1 MTEIAAGSV
10 VSHYRILS
18 PVGEGGM
25 GVVYLAED
33 ITLSRRAALKFLPEK
48 NRTDASVMERFLR
61 EARAASALN
70 HPGICTIYEFGEHDG
85 RSFLAMEF
93 LEGKSL
99 DKVETAQPM
108 ALDRLLDFGIQ
119 AADAL
124 DAAHRKGIV
133 HRDIKPANLFLSPSG
148 QLKVLDFGLAKLTEA
163 AGQDGTG
170 DATSDALAGHD
181 DVTAANSLTS
191 AGSAVGTVAYMSPEQ
206 ARGEK
211 LDARSDLFSLG
222 VVLYQLATGKH
233 PFGGTTTAVI
243 FDRILN
249 HAPTAPLELNATLP
263 VEFGR
268 ILNKALDKDP
278 DLRYQSAA
286 DMRADLKRLRKE
298 TTSDRA
304 IGTAASSGAPAVG
317 VVSGVSGAGETAVG
331 TASAAGVNAASVAT
345 GVGVAAK
352 PASGG
357 RIWVIGAVAAV
368 VLAALAFAV
377 WRFMPR
383 NTAFSNVSLRQIT
396 DSGDASILAMSPDGK
411 TLALVKI
418 VKGQQSLW
426 IRNLPTNAETQIL
439 PPFGG
444 NYVGLAFSVDG
455 NSLYFS
461 RSSEDSG
468 YIRTLYSIPVFG
480 GTPRVLIRDVDSAPS
495 FSPDGQ
501 RFVFLRQT
509 PELKDHFAEMH
520 VVNADLSGDVI
531 VYHGDYP
538 ASFPEWSPDGKKI
551 AWNELRSGH
560 ETFYQIYD
568 VDSKQTRTAP
578 APPEFV
584 FAQYFGWMPDSESVV
599 ATYVRQQSD
608 LVQIGLF
615 NLSSNRLKP
624 ITNDLNTYSF
634 VAIEGDGHKFAT
646 VSSTLDSEL
655 SFYKSEGG
663 TAMSTANLKISPAAL
678 AWQDAT
684 HIAFIGHGRIDLYDR
699 EKQAVTPIDTGDV
712 QVGGF
717 ITACA
722 DGRIVF
728 TGIPKGVDHS
738 EAFRVNAD
746 GTGVLRLT
754 TGKLVRGPQCLT
766 GDAVNYTE
774 LDGTV
779 AIAWSIPLAG
789 GPARK
794 LFSASG
800 TNPVAFSRD
809 GLVAVARTAGVDVHD
824 ERILAEAHDLAH
836 PDAWAKPLTLDKR
849 WSISRWH
856 LSPDGK
862 ALVYPIVERGQWSLF
877 SQPLDGSQGKAI
889 TEVSPIPIRDYG
901 WSPDGTQVVV
911 LREQSNSNVLLIT
924 DQGAAAH

>member
-48 NRTDASVMERFLR
+48 THTDAASLERFLR

-70 HPGICTIYEFGEHDG
+70 HPGICTIYEFGEHEG

-99 DKVETAQPM
+99 DKVPTAQPM
-108 ALDRLLDFGIQ
+108 APERLLDFGIQ
-119 AADAL
+119 ATDAL

-163 AGQDGTG
+163 AAS
-170 DATSDALAGHD
+170 DATSDGPDAA
-181 DVTAANSLTS
+181 TAANSLTS
-191 AGSAVGTVAYMSPEQ
+191 AGSAVGTVAMSPEQ

-243 FDRILN
+243 FSNILN
-249 HAPTAPLELNATLP
+249 HAPTAPLELNAALP
-263 VEFGR
+263 AEFGR

-304 IGTAASSGAPAVG
+304 IATASSGSTPAAG
-317 VVSGVSGAGETAVG
+317 IGGVSFT
-331 TASAAGVNAASVAT
+331 SGVNAAAVSGSSAAGLSS
-345 GVGVAAK
+345 GVGIAGK
-352 PASGG
+352 PLG
-357 RIWVIGAVAAV
+357 RGKLLVIGLVAAV
-368 VLAALAFAV
+368 IVAGLALAI
-377 WRFMPR
+377 WRVMPR
-383 NTAFSNVSLRQIT
+383 TTPFSNVSLRQIT

-411 TLALVKI
+411 TLALVK
-418 VKGQQSLW
+418 VDKGKSSLW

-444 NYVGLAFSVDG
+444 NYVGLAFGVDG
-455 NSLYFS
+455 NNLYFS
-461 RSSEDSG
+461 RSSEDSS

-480 GTPRVLIRDVDSAPS
+480 GTPRTLIRDVDSAPS

-520 VVNADLSGDVI
+520 VVNADLSGDEL
-531 VYHGDYP
+531 VYHGDNP
-538 ASFPEWSPDGKKI
+538 SSFPHWSPDGKKI
-551 AWNELRSGH
+551 AWNELRNGR
-560 ETFYQIYD
+560 ETFYQVYD
-568 VDSKQTRTAP
+568 VESKQTRTVPAP
-578 APPEFV
+578 ADLQFG
-584 FAQYFGWMPDSESVV
+584 QYFGWMPDSEHLVG
-599 ATYVRQQSD
+599 TYLRQQSD
-608 LVQIGLF
+608 IVQIGL
-615 NLSSNRLKP
+615 LDLASGQLKP

-634 VAIEGDGHKFAT
+634 VAISGDGHKFAT

-655 SFYKSEGG
+655 SFYKSDGG
-663 TAMSTANLKISPAAL
+663 TAVSTASLRISPAAL

-699 EKQAVTPIDTGDV
+699 EKQGVAPVDTGEV

-717 ITACA
+717 ISACA
-722 DGRIVF
+722 DGKIVF

-746 GTGVLRLT
+746 GTGVSRLT

-774 LDGTV
+774 LDGTT
-779 AIAWSIPLAG
+779 AIAWSMPLAG
-789 GPARK
+789 GTARK
-794 LFSASG
+794 LFTASG
-800 TNPVAFSRD
+800 TNPVAFSKD
-809 GLVAVARTAGVDVHD
+809 GMVAVGRTAGVDVHD
-824 ERILAEAHDLAH
+824 ERILAEAHDMAH
-836 PDAWAKPLTLDKR
+836 PDSPPKPLTLDKR
-849 WSISRWH
+849 WSINRWH
-856 LSPDGK
+856 LTPDGK
-862 ALVYPIVERGQWSLF
+862 ALVYPIIENGQWSLF
-877 SQPLDGSQGKAI
+877 SQPLDGSPGKAMI
-889 TEVSPIPIRDYG
+889 ESSPIPIRDYG
-901 WSPDGTQVVV
+901 WSPDGTQLVV

-924 DQGAAAH
+924 DQSAKGGQ

>member
-48 NRTDASVMERFLR
+48 NHTDAAVMERFLR

-70 HPGICTIYEFGEHDG
+70 HPGICTIYEFGEHSG

-99 DKVETAQPM
+99 DKMQTAQPM
-108 ALDRLLDFGIQ
+108 PLDRLLDFGIQ

-148 QLKVLDFGLAKLTEA
+148 QLKVLDFGLAKLTEPQA
-163 AGQDGTG
+163 ADVTS
-170 DATSDALAGHD
+170 DATSDPDAA
-181 DVTAANSLTS
+181 TAANSLTS

-233 PFGGTTTAVI
+233 PFTGTTTAVI
-243 FDRILN
+243 FDKILN

-263 VEFGR
+263 AEFGR

-286 DMRADLKRLRKE
+286 DMRADLKRLRRE

-304 IGTAASSGAPAVG
+304 IAPAASSGSTPAATVATSS
-317 VVSGVSGAGETAVG
+317 SG
-331 TASAAGVNAASVAT
+331 ASAAAVTSGVA
-345 GVGVAAK
+345 VAAK
-352 PASGG
+352 PAGG
-357 RIWVIGAVAAV
+357 GKIWAIGAVAAV
-368 VLAALAFAV
+368 VVAALAFAV
-377 WRFMPR
+377 WHFMPR
-383 NTAFSNVSLRQIT
+383 NTPFSNVSLRQIT

-418 VKGQQSLW
+418 DKGQQSLW
-426 IRNLPTNAETQIL
+426 IRNLPTNAETEIL

-444 NYVGLAFSVDG
+444 NYVGLAFGVEG
-455 NSLYFS
+455 NYLYFS
-461 RSSEDSG
+461 RSSEDSS

-480 GTPRVLIRDVDSAPS
+480 GTPRTLIRDVDSAPS

-520 VVNADLSGDVI
+520 VANTDGSGDVL

-551 AWNELRSGH
+551 AWNELRNGR

-568 VDSKQTRTAP
+568 VDSKQTRTMP
-578 APPEFV
+578 PPPELEFV
-584 FAQYFGWMPDSESVV
+584 QYFGWMPDSASLVT
-599 ATYVRQQSD
+599 TYTRQQSD

-615 NLSSNRLKP
+615 DLSSGGIKP

-634 VAIEGDGHKFAT
+634 IAISGDGHKFAT

-663 TAMSTANLKISPAAL
+663 AAVSTANLRISPTAL
-678 AWQDAT
+678 AWQDANQ
-684 HIAFIGHGRIDLYDR
+684 IAFVGHGRIDLYDR
-699 EKQAVTPIDTGDV
+699 EKQAVAPVDTTEV
-712 QVGGF
+712 QVGNF
-717 ITACA
+717 ISACA
-722 DGRIVF
+722 DGKIVF
-728 TGIPKGVDHS
+728 TGIPKGVNHS

-746 GTGVLRLT
+746 GTGLSRLT
-754 TGKLVRGPQCLT
+754 TASLVRGAQCLT
-766 GDAVNYTE
+766 GDIVNYTD
-774 LDGTV
+774 LNGTSV
-779 AIAWSIPLAG
+779 TAWSISMAG
-789 GPARK
+789 GAARK
-794 LFSASG
+794 LFSASSS
-800 TNPVAFSRD
+800 NPVAFSRD
-809 GLVAVARTAGVDVHD
+809 GTVAVARAAGADVHD
-824 ERILAEAHDLAH
+824 ERILAEWHDLAH
-836 PDAWAKPLTLDKR
+836 PDAPAKPLTVDKR
-849 WSISRWH
+849 WSVQRWH

-862 ALVYPIVERGQWSLF
+862 YLVYPIIEKGQWSLF
-877 SQPLDGSQGKAI
+877 SQPLDGSAGKAI

-901 WSPDGTQVVV
+901 WSPDGSQFVV

>member
-48 NRTDASVMERFLR
+48 NRTDAAVMERFLR

-99 DKVETAQPM
+99 DKSQTTHPM

-148 QLKVLDFGLAKLTEA
+148 QLKVLDFGLAKLTEVA
-163 AGQDGTG
+163 ASDGTR
-170 DATSDALAGHD
+170 DATNDPDAA
-181 DVTAANSLTS
+181 TAANSLTS

-243 FDRILN
+243 FDNILN
-249 HAPTAPLELNATLP
+249 HAPAAPLELNATLP
-263 VEFGR
+263 SEFGR

-286 DMRADLKRLRKE
+286 DMRADLKRLRRE

-304 IGTAASSGAPAVG
+304 IATAVSSGSTPAAVGGGSTLGATSARTNAAASGVTSAGVG
-317 VVSGVSGAGETAVG
+317 VVATPGRWKTWAIAGA
-331 TASAAGVNAASVAT
+331 
-345 GVGVAAK
+345 
-352 PASGG
+352 
-357 RIWVIGAVAAV
+357 AAV
-368 VLAALAFAV
+368 IVAALATYYFA
-377 WRFMPR
+377 PKYHP
-383 NTAFSNVSLRQIT
+383 FSSVSLRQIT

-411 TLALVKI
+411 TLALVK
-418 VKGQQSLW
+418 VDKGQQSVW
-426 IRNLPTNAETQIL
+426 IRNLPTNAETQVL

-444 NYVGLAFSVDG
+444 IYVGLAFGVEG
-455 NSLYFS
+455 NYLYFS
-461 RSSEDSG
+461 RSSEDSS
-468 YIRTLYSIPVFG
+468 YIRTLYSMPVFG
-480 GTPRVLIRDVDSAPS
+480 GTPRTLIRDVDSAPS

-520 VVNADLSGDVI
+520 VVNADLSGDVLI
-531 VYHGDYP
+531 YNGDNP
-538 ASFPEWSPDGKKI
+538 SSFPYWSPDGKKI
-551 AWNELRSGH
+551 AWNELRNGRES
-560 ETFYQIYD
+560 FYEIYD
-568 VDSKQTRTAP
+568 VESKQTRTVPAP
-578 APPEFV
+578 AELGFG
-584 FAQYFGWMPDSESVV
+584 QYFAWMPDSENLVT
-599 ATYVRQQSD
+599 TYTRQQSD
-608 LVQIGLF
+608 LVQIGLLD
-615 NLSSNRLKP
+615 LSSGRIKP
-624 ITNDLNTYSF
+624 ITNDLSTYSF
-634 VAIEGDGHKFAT
+634 VAISGDGHKFAT
-646 VSSTLDSEL
+646 VSSTLDAEL

-663 TAMSTANLKISPAAL
+663 TAFSTANLKISPNAL
-678 AWQDAT
+678 AWPDAS
-684 HIAFIGHGRIDLYDR
+684 HIAFAGHGRIDLYDR
-699 EKQAVTPIDTGDV
+699 DKQSVAPIDAGEV
-712 QVGGF
+712 QVGNF
-717 ITACA
+717 ISACA
-722 DGRIVF
+722 DGKIVF
-728 TGIPKGVDHS
+728 TGIPKGVNHA

-746 GTGVLRLT
+746 GTGISRVT
-754 TGKLVRGPQCLT
+754 NAKLVRGPQCLA
-766 GDAVNYTE
+766 GNVVNYTE
-774 LDGTV
+774 MDGT
-779 AIAWSIPLAG
+779 AATAWSIPLAG
-789 GPARK
+789 GTARR
-794 LFSASG
+794 LFSGSG
-800 TNPVAFSRD
+800 GSVVAFSRD
-809 GLVAVARTAGVDVHD
+809 GMVALSRSAGSDQHD
-824 ERILAEAHDLAH
+824 ERILAEERDLTR
-836 PDAWAKPLTLDKR
+836 PDAPVKALTIDNR
-849 WSISRWH
+849 WSLQRWH
-856 LSPDGK
+856 LAPDGK
-862 ALVYPIVERGQWSLF
+862 AVVIPIIEKGQWSLF
-877 SQPLDGSQGKAI
+877 SQPLDGGAGKVI
-889 TEVSPIPIRDYG
+889 TEASPIAIRDFG
-901 WSPDGTQVVV
+901 WSPDGTQMVV

-924 DQGAAAH
+924 DQGVKGGQ

>member
-48 NRTDASVMERFLR
+48 NHTDAASLERFLR

-70 HPGICTIYEFGEHDG
+70 HPGICTIYEFGEHEG

-99 DKVETAQPM
+99 DKAPTTQPM

-163 AGQDGTG
+163 TGQDGTG
-170 DATSDALAGHD
+170 DATSDPNAA
-181 DVTAANSLTS
+181 TAANSLTS

-263 VEFGR
+263 AEFGR

-304 IGTAASSGAPAVG
+304 IASAASSGSIPVAGAVLASGASSSGANAAAG
-317 VVSGVSGAGETAVG
+317 VSAVSGA
-331 TASAAGVNAASVAT
+331 SAAAT
-345 GVGVAAK
+345 SGIGVAAK
-352 PASGG
+352 PAGSGKV
-357 RIWVIGAVAAV
+357 WVIAAVAAV
-368 VLAALAFAV
+368 VVAALAFAV
-377 WRFMPR
+377 WKFMPR
-383 NTAFSNVSLRQIT
+383 NTPFSNVRLRQIT
-396 DSGDASILAMSPDGK
+396 DSGDALILAMSPDGK
-411 TLALVKI
+411 TLALVKDY
-418 VKGQQSLW
+418 KGQESLW
-426 IRNLPTNAETQIL
+426 LRNLPTNAETQIL

-444 NYVGLAFSVDG
+444 HYVGLAFGVDG
-455 NSLYFS
+455 NNLYFS
-461 RSSEDSG
+461 RSSEDSS

-480 GTPRVLIRDVDSAPS
+480 GTPRALIRDVDSAPS

-520 VVNADLSGDVI
+520 VVNADLSGDELI
-531 VYHGDYP
+531 YHGDNP
-538 ASFPEWSPDGKKI
+538 STFPYWSPDGKTI
-551 AWNELRSGH
+551 AWNEARNGR
-560 ETFYQIYD
+560 ETFYQLYD
-568 VDSKQTRTAP
+568 VASKRMRTVPAP
-578 APPEFV
+578 AELEYG
-584 FAQYFGWMPDSESVV
+584 QYFGWMPDGESLVT
-599 ATYVRQQSD
+599 TYLRQQSD
-608 LVQIGLF
+608 LVQIGLLD
-615 NLSSNRLKP
+615 LSSGRIKP

-634 VAIEGDGHKFAT
+634 VAIAGDGHKFAA

-663 TAMSTANLKISPAAL
+663 TAVSTANLKISPVAL
-678 AWQDAT
+678 AWQDAS

-699 EKQAVTPIDTGDV
+699 EKQAVAPSRYRGDP
-712 QVGGF
+712 GGRVYRRL
-717 ITACA
+717 CGWK
-722 DGRIVF
+722 DRVHR
-728 TGIPKGVDHS
+728 HS
-738 EAFRVNAD
+738 ERCEPLRGVPGERRWYRSIAAHQVQ
-746 GTGVLRLT
+746 TGSRTTVPDKRGSGLHRAGRNNRYRL
-754 TGKLVRGPQCLT
+754 
-766 GDAVNYTE
+766 E
-774 LDGTV
+774 H
-779 AIAWSIPLAG
+779 SAG
-789 GPARK
+789 GRHAAQA
-794 LFSASG
+794 FSASG

-809 GLVAVARTAGVDVHD
+809 GMVAVGRTAGSDVHD

-836 PDAWAKPLTLDKR
+836 PDSAAKPLTLDKR
-849 WSISRWH
+849 WSVQRWH

-862 ALVYPIVERGQWSLF
+862 YLVYPIIEKGQWSLF
-877 SQPLDGSQGKAI
+877 SQPLDGSAGKAI
-889 TEVSPIPIRDYG
+889 TEALPIPIRDYG
-901 WSPDGTQVVV
+901 WSPDGSQFVV

-924 DQGAAAH
+924 DQGTAR

>member
-48 NRTDASVMERFLR
+48 THTDAASLERFLR

-70 HPGICTIYEFGEHDG
+70 HPGICTIYEFGEHEG

-99 DKVETAQPM
+99 DKVPTAQPM

-119 AADAL
+119 ATDAL

-133 HRDIKPANLFLSPSG
+133 HSDIKPANLFLSPSG

-163 AGQDGTG
+163 AAS
-170 DATSDALAGHD
+170 DATSDGPDAA
-181 DVTAANSLTS
+181 TAANSLTS

-243 FDRILN
+243 FSNILN
-249 HAPTAPLELNATLP
+249 HAPTAPLELNAALP
-263 VEFGR
+263 AEFGR

-304 IGTAASSGAPAVG
+304 IATASSGSTPAAG
-317 VVSGVSGAGETAVG
+317 IGGVSFT
-331 TASAAGVNAASVAT
+331 SGVNAAAVSGSSAAGLSS
-345 GVGVAAK
+345 GVGIAGK
-352 PASGG
+352 PLG
-357 RIWVIGAVAAV
+357 RGKLLVIGLVAAV
-368 VLAALAFAV
+368 IVAGLALAI
-377 WRFMPR
+377 WRVMPR
-383 NTAFSNVSLRQIT
+383 TTPFSNVSLRQIT

-411 TLALVKI
+411 TLALVK
-418 VKGQQSLW
+418 VDKGKSSLW

-444 NYVGLAFSVDG
+444 NYVGLAFGVDG
-455 NSLYFS
+455 NNLYFS
-461 RSSEDSG
+461 RSSEDSS

-480 GTPRVLIRDVDSAPS
+480 GTPRTLIRDVDSAPS

-520 VVNADLSGDVI
+520 VVNADLSGDEL
-531 VYHGDYP
+531 VYHGDNP
-538 ASFPEWSPDGKKI
+538 SSFPHWSPDGKKI
-551 AWNELRSGH
+551 AWNELRNGR
-560 ETFYQIYD
+560 ETFYQVYD
-568 VDSKQTRTAP
+568 VESKQTRTVPAP
-578 APPEFV
+578 ADLQFG
-584 FAQYFGWMPDSESVV
+584 QYFGWMPDSEHLVG
-599 ATYVRQQSD
+599 TYLRQQSD
-608 LVQIGLF
+608 IVQIGL
-615 NLSSNRLKP
+615 LDLASGQLKP

-634 VAIEGDGHKFAT
+634 VAISGDGHKFAT

-655 SFYKSEGG
+655 SFYKSDGG
-663 TAMSTANLKISPAAL
+663 TAVSTASLRISPAAL

-699 EKQAVTPIDTGDV
+699 EKQGVAPVDTGEV

-717 ITACA
+717 ISACA
-722 DGRIVF
+722 DGKIVF

-746 GTGVLRLT
+746 GTGVSRLT

-774 LDGTV
+774 LDGTT
-779 AIAWSIPLAG
+779 AIAWSMPLAG
-789 GPARK
+789 GTARK
-794 LFSASG
+794 LFTASG
-800 TNPVAFSRD
+800 TNPVAFSKD
-809 GLVAVARTAGVDVHD
+809 GIVAVGRTAGVDVHD
-824 ERILAEAHDLAH
+824 ERILAEAHDMAH
-836 PDAWAKPLTLDKR
+836 PDSPPKPLTLDKR
-849 WSISRWH
+849 WSINRWH
-856 LSPDGK
+856 LTPDGK
-862 ALVYPIVERGQWSLF
+862 ALVYPIIENGQWSLF
-877 SQPLDGSQGKAI
+877 SQPLDGSPGKAMI
-889 TEVSPIPIRDYG
+889 ESSPIPIRDYG
-901 WSPDGTQVVV
+901 WSPDGTQLVV

-924 DQGAAAH
+924 DQSAKGGQ

>member
-33 ITLSRRAALKFLPEK
+33 VTLSRRAALKFLPER

-99 DKVETAQPM
+99 DKVQTAQPM
-108 ALDRLLDFGIQ
+108 PLDRLLDFGIQ

-163 AGQDGTG
+163 SAPDE
-170 DATSDALAGHD
+170 TSDGAGGAND
-181 DVTAANSLTS
+181 ATAANSLTS

-249 HAPTAPLELNATLP
+249 HAPTAPLELNAALP
-263 VEFGR
+263 AEFGR

-304 IGTAASSGAPAVG
+304 IATASSGSTPVAVG
-317 VVSGVSGAGETAVG
+317 GASSSGANVAAGAATVTSGVA
-331 TASAAGVNAASVAT
+331 
-345 GVGVAAK
+345 VAAK
-352 PASGG
+352 PAGG
-357 RIWVIGAVAAV
+357 GKIWVIGAVAAIV
-368 VLAALAFAV
+368 VAALAFAV
-377 WRFMPR
+377 WHFMPR
-383 NTAFSNVSLRQIT
+383 NTPFSNVSLKQIT

-444 NYVGLAFSVDG
+444 NYVGLAFGVDG
-455 NSLYFS
+455 NNLYFS
-461 RSSEDSG
+461 RSSEDSS

-480 GTPRVLIRDVDSAPS
+480 GTPRTLIRDVDSAPS

-509 PELKDHFAEMH
+509 PELKDHFTEMH
-520 VVNADLSGDVI
+520 VVNADLSGDVL
-531 VYHGDYP
+531 VYHGDSP
-538 ASFPEWSPDGKKI
+538 ASFPYWSPDGKKI
-551 AWNELRSGH
+551 AWNELRNGR
-560 ETFYQIYD
+560 ETYYQVYD
-568 VDSKQTRTAP
+568 VESKQTRTVPAP
-578 APPEFV
+578 AELE
-584 FAQYFGWMPDSESVV
+584 FAQYFAWMPDSESVV
-599 ATYVRQQSD
+599 TTYTRQQSD
-608 LVQIGLF
+608 LVQIGLLG
-615 NLSSNRLKP
+615 LSSGRIKP

-634 VAIEGDGHKFAT
+634 VAIEADGHKFAT

-663 TAMSTANLKISPAAL
+663 TAVSTASLRISPVAL
-678 AWQDAT
+678 AWQDAN

-699 EKQAVTPIDTGDV
+699 EKQAVAPLDTADV

-717 ITACA
+717 ISACA
-722 DGRIVF
+722 DGKIVF
-728 TGIPKGVDHS
+728 TGVPKGVNHS

-754 TGKLVRGPQCLT
+754 TAKLVRGPQCLT
-766 GDAVNYTE
+766 DGVVNYTE
-774 LDGTV
+774 LDGTT
-779 AIAWSIPLAG
+779 ATAWSIPLAG
-789 GPARK
+789 GTARK
-794 LFSASG
+794 LFSASS
-800 TNPVAFSRD
+800 TNPVSFSKD
-809 GLVAVARTAGVDVHD
+809 GMAAVARTAGVDVHD
-824 ERILAEAHDLAH
+824 ERILAEAHDMAH
-836 PDAWAKPLTLDKR
+836 PDSPPKPLTLDKR

-856 LSPDGK
+856 LTPDGK
-862 ALVYPIVERGQWSLF
+862 ALVYPIIEKGQWSLY
-877 SQPLDGSQGKAI
+877 SQPLDGSPGKAI

-901 WSPDGTQVVV
+901 WSPDGTQLVV

-924 DQGAAAH
+924 DQGSAAR

>member
-18 PVGEGGM
+18 PLGEGGM

-48 NRTDASVMERFLR
+48 NHTDSAVLERFLR

-70 HPGICTIYEFGEHDG
+70 HPGICTIYEFGEHSG

-93 LEGKSL
+93 LDGKSL
-99 DKVETAQPM
+99 DKLQTGQPM
-108 ALDRLLDFGIQ
+108 PLDRLLDFGIQ

-163 AGQDGTG
+163 SAPDVTS
-170 DATSDALAGHD
+170 DATSDHD
-181 DVTAANSLTS
+181 DATAANSLTS

-211 LDARSDLFSLG
+211 LDARTDLFSLG

-243 FDRILN
+243 FDKILN

-263 VEFGR
+263 AEFGR

-286 DMRADLKRLRKE
+286 DLRADLKRLRKE

-304 IGTAASSGAPAVG
+304 IATASSGSTPVAA
-317 VVSGVSGAGETAVG
+317 SGATPSSV
-331 TASAAGVNAASVAT
+331 TSAASVSSAVVTPAKTT
-345 GVGVAAK
+345 GRGK
-352 PASGG
+352 
-357 RIWVIGAVAAV
+357 IWAIGAVAAV
-368 VLAALAFAV
+368 IVAALALAI
-377 WRFMPR
+377 WYLMPR
-383 NTAFSNVSLRQIT
+383 SHPFSNVSLKQIT
-396 DSGDASILAMSPDGK
+396 ESGDASILAMSSDGK
-411 TLALVKI
+411 TLALVKN

-426 IRNLPTNAETQIL
+426 LRNLPTNAETQIL

-444 NYVGLAFSVDG
+444 NYVGLTFSVDG
-455 NSLYFS
+455 NNLYFS
-461 RSSEDSG
+461 RSSEDSS

-480 GTPRVLIRDVDSAPS
+480 GTPRTLIRDVDSAPS

-520 VVNADLSGDVI
+520 VVNADLSGDEM
-531 VYHGDYP
+531 VYHGDNP
-538 ASFPEWSPDGKKI
+538 AAFPHWSPDGKKI
-551 AWNELRSGH
+551 AWNELRNGR
-560 ETFYQIYD
+560 ETFELVYD
-568 VDSKQTRTAP
+568 VGSKQTRTLSPP
-578 APPEFV
+578 AALNFYIYQ
-584 FAQYFGWMPDSESVV
+584 AWMPDSSSLVT
-599 ATYVRQQSD
+599 TYYKDRSD
-608 LVQIGLF
+608 LFQVGL
-615 NLSSNRLKP
+615 LDISSGRIKP
-624 ITNDLNTYSF
+624 ITNDLNSYSW
-634 VAIEGDGHKFAT
+634 VGLSADGHSFAT
-646 VSSTLDSEL
+646 ISSTVDSEL
-655 SFYKSEGG
+655 SSYKSESGAA
-663 TAMSTANLKISPAAL
+663 TSTANLRISPVGL
-678 AWQDAT
+678 AWQDAN

-699 EKQAVTPIDTGDV
+699 EKQAVAPIDTADV
-712 QVGGF
+712 QVGTF
-717 ITACA
+717 ISTCA

-728 TGIPKGVDHS
+728 TGVPKGVDHS

-746 GTGVLRLT
+746 GTGVSRLT

-766 GDAVNYTE
+766 GDVVNYTE

-779 AIAWSIPLAG
+779 ATALSIPLAG
-789 GPARK
+789 GTARK
-794 LFSASG
+794 LFSAAS
-800 TNPVAFSRD
+800 TNPVAFSKD
-809 GLVAVARTAGVDVHD
+809 GMVAVARTAGVDVHD
-824 ERILAEAHDLAH
+824 ERILAEAHDMAH
-836 PDAWAKPLTLDKR
+836 PDSPPKPLTLDKR
-849 WSISRWH
+849 WSIQRWH
-856 LSPDGK
+856 LTPDGK
-862 ALVYPIVERGQWSLF
+862 ALVYPIIEKGQWSLF
-877 SQPLDGSQGKAI
+877 SQPLDGSPGKAI
-889 TEVSPIPIRDYG
+889 TEVSPIPIRDYA
-901 WSPDGTQVVV
+901 WSPDGSQLVV
-911 LREQSNSNVLLIT
+911 LREQSTSDVLLIT
-924 DQGAAAH
+924 DQGAKGSQ

>member
-48 NRTDASVMERFLR
+48 TQSDAAVMERFLR

-70 HPGICTIYEFGEHDG
+70 HPGICTIYEFGEHAG

-93 LEGKSL
+93 LEGNSL
-99 DKVETAQPM
+99 DKVQTTHPM

-119 AADAL
+119 ATDAL

-163 AGQDGTG
+163 AAPDAAS
-170 DATSDALAGHD
+170 DATSDGRGGYD
-181 DVTAANSLTS
+181 DATAANSLTS

-243 FDRILN
+243 FDNILN

-263 VEFGR
+263 AEFGR

-304 IGTAASSGAPAVG
+304 IASASSGSTPVAAVG
-317 VVSGVSGAGETAVG
+317 GMSSSGVS
-331 TASAAGVNAASVAT
+331 AAAT
-345 GVGVAAK
+345 SGVGVAAK
-352 PASGG
+352 PGG
-357 RIWVIGAVAAV
+357 GGKVWAIGAVAAV
-368 VLAALAFAV
+368 VIAALAFAV
-377 WRFMPR
+377 WKFMPR
-383 NTAFSNVSLRQIT
+383 NTPFSNVSLRQIT
-396 DSGDASILAMSPDGK
+396 DSGDAYILAMSPDGR
-411 TLALVKI
+411 TLAMVK
-418 VKGQQSLW
+418 VDKGQQSLW

-444 NYVGLAFSVDG
+444 NYVGLAFGVDG
-455 NSLYFS
+455 NNLYFS
-461 RSSEDSG
+461 RSSEDSS

-480 GTPRVLIRDVDSAPS
+480 GTPRTLIRDVDSAPS

-520 VVNADLSGDVI
+520 VVNADLSGDEL
-531 VYHGDYP
+531 VYHGDNP
-538 ASFPEWSPDGKKI
+538 SSFPHWSPDGKKI
-551 AWNELRSGH
+551 AWNELRNGR
-560 ETFYQIYD
+560 ETFYQVYD
-568 VDSKQTRTAP
+568 VESKQTRTVPAP
-578 APPEFV
+578 AELEFG
-584 FAQYFGWMPDSESVV
+584 QYFGWMPDSEHLVS
-599 ATYVRQQSD
+599 TYLRQQSD
-608 LVQIGLF
+608 IVQIGL
-615 NLSSNRLKP
+615 LDLASGRLKP

-634 VAIEGDGHKFAT
+634 VAISGDGHKFAT

-655 SFYKSEGG
+655 SFYKSDGG
-663 TAMSTANLKISPAAL
+663 TAVSTASLRISPAAL

-684 HIAFIGHGRIDLYDR
+684 HIVFIGHGRIDLYDR
-699 EKQAVTPIDTGDV
+699 EKQAVAPVDAGDV

-717 ITACA
+717 ISACA
-722 DGRIVF
+722 DGKIVF

-746 GTGVLRLT
+746 GTGVSRLT

-766 GDAVNYTE
+766 GDVVDYTE
-774 LDGTV
+774 LDGTT
-779 AIAWSIPLAG
+779 AIALSIPLAG
-789 GPARK
+789 GTARK
-794 LFSASG
+794 LFSAAG
-800 TNPVAFSRD
+800 TNPVAFSKD
-809 GLVAVARTAGVDVHD
+809 GTVAVGRTAGVDVHD
-824 ERILAEAHDLAH
+824 ERILAEAHDVAH
-836 PDAWAKPLTLDKR
+836 PGSPPKPLILDKR

-856 LSPDGK
+856 LTPDGK
-862 ALVYPIVERGQWSLF
+862 ALVYPIIENGQWSLF
-877 SQPLDGSQGKAI
+877 SQPLDGSPGKAI
-889 TEVSPIPIRDYG
+889 IENSPIPIRDYG
-901 WSPDGTQVVV
+901 WSPDGSQLAV
-911 LREQSNSNVLLIT
+911 LREQLNSNVLLIT
-924 DQGAAAH
+924 DQGAAH

>member
-48 NRTDASVMERFLR
+48 NHTDAASLERFLR

-70 HPGICTIYEFGEHDG
+70 HPGICTIYEFGEYDG

-93 LEGKSL
+93 LDGKSL
-99 DKVETAQPM
+99 DKLQTGQPM
-108 ALDRLLDFGIQ
+108 PLDKLLDFGIQ

-163 AGQDGTG
+163 AAPDVTS
-170 DATSDALAGHD
+170 DATSDPDAA
-181 DVTAANSLTS
+181 TAANSLTS

-243 FDRILN
+243 FDKILN
-249 HAPTAPLELNATLP
+249 HAPAAPLELNAALP
-263 VEFGR
+263 AEFGR

-304 IGTAASSGAPAVG
+304 FTTASSGSTPVATAAGASSGTNAAAVT
-317 VVSGVSGAGETAVG
+317 SGVA
-331 TASAAGVNAASVAT
+331 
-345 GVGVAAK
+345 VAAK
-352 PASGG
+352 PAGG
-357 RIWVIGAVAAV
+357 GKSWAIGAVAAV
-368 VLAALAFAV
+368 VVAALAFAV
-377 WRFMPR
+377 WYFLPR
-383 NTAFSNVSLRQIT
+383 NTPFSNVSLRQIT

-439 PPFGG
+439 PSFGG
-444 NYVGLAFSVDG
+444 NYVGLAFAVDG
-455 NSLYFS
+455 NNLYFS
-461 RSSEDSG
+461 RSSEDSS

-480 GTPRVLIRDVDSAPS
+480 GTPRTLIRDVDSAPS

-520 VVNADLSGDVI
+520 VVNADLSGDTI
-531 VYHGDYP
+531 VYQGVNP
-538 ASFPEWSPDGKKI
+538 ASFPHWSPDGKKI
-551 AWNELRSGH
+551 AWNEIRNGR

-568 VDSKQTRTAP
+568 VESKQTRTAP
-578 APPEFV
+578 APGELE
-584 FAQYFGWMPDSESVV
+584 FAQYFAWMADSESVV
-599 ATYVRQQSD
+599 TTYTRQQSD
-608 LVQIGLF
+608 LVQIGLLG
-615 NLSSNRLKP
+615 LSSGRIKP

-634 VAIEGDGHKFAT
+634 VAIEADGHKFAT

-663 TAMSTANLKISPAAL
+663 AAVSTANLKISPVAL
-678 AWQDAT
+678 AWQDAS
-684 HIAFIGHGRIDLYDR
+684 HIAFVGHGRIDLYDR
-699 EKQAVTPIDTGDV
+699 EKQAVAPVDTAEV
-712 QVGGF
+712 QVGSF
-717 ITACA
+717 ISVCT
-722 DGRIVF
+722 DGKIVF
-728 TGIPKGVDHS
+728 TGVPKGVNHS

-746 GTGVLRLT
+746 GTGATRLT
-754 TGKLVRGPQCLT
+754 TGQLVRGPQCLT
-766 GDAVNYTE
+766 GDIVNYTE
-774 LDGTV
+774 LDGTTV
-779 AIAWSIPLAG
+779 SALSVPLAG
-789 GPARK
+789 GAPRK

-800 TNPVAFSRD
+800 SNPAAFSKD
-809 GLVAVARTAGVDVHD
+809 GLVAVSRTAGVDVHD

-836 PDAWAKPLTLDKR
+836 PDSPPKPLTLDKR
-849 WSISRWH
+849 WSVQRWH

-862 ALVYPIVERGQWSLF
+862 ALVYPIVEKGQWSLF
-877 SQPLDGSQGKAI
+877 SQPLDGSPGKAI

-901 WSPDGTQVVV
+901 WSPDGSQLVV

-924 DQGAAAH
+924 DQGAKGSQ

>member
-70 HPGICTIYEFGEHDG
+70 HPGICTIYEFGEHEG

-99 DKVETAQPM
+99 DKVSTAQPM
-108 ALDRLLDFGIQ
+108 ALERLLDFGIQ
-119 AADAL
+119 ASDAL

-163 AGQDGTG
+163 SAADVTS
-170 DATSDALAGHD
+170 DATSGANDA
-181 DVTAANSLTS
+181 TAANSLTS

-211 LDARSDLFSLG
+211 LDARTDLFSLG

-243 FDRILN
+243 FDKILN
-249 HAPTAPLELNATLP
+249 HAPTAPLELNAALP
-263 VEFGR
+263 AEFGR

-286 DMRADLKRLRKE
+286 DLRADLKRLRKE

-304 IGTAASSGAPAVG
+304 LAPATSGSGSGSGAVPASG
-317 VVSGVSGAGETAVG
+317 TVSG
-331 TASAAGVNAASVAT
+331 TASSPGSN
-345 GVGVAAK
+345 
-352 PASGG
+352 
-357 RIWVIGAVAAV
+357 GAISSAAV
-368 VLAALAFAV
+368 VPATAPGRGKIWGIGAAAVLVLAAAALAV
-377 WRFMPR
+377 WYFLPR
-383 NTAFSNVSLRQIT
+383 THPFSSVTLRQIT
-396 DSGDASILAMSPDGK
+396 EGGDSDLIAMSPDGR
-411 TLALVKI
+411 TLAEVKI
-418 VKGQQSLW
+418 DKGQQSLW
-426 IRNLPTNAETQIL
+426 IRNIPTNAETQIL
-439 PPFGG
+439 PPSGANF
-444 NYVGLAFSVDG
+444 VGLTFSVDG
-455 NSLYFS
+455 NNLYYS
-461 RSSEDSG
+461 RSSEESS

-480 GTPRVLIRDVDSAPS
+480 GTPRALIRDVDSPPS

-520 VVNADLSGDVI
+520 VVNADLSGDVL

-538 ASFPEWSPDGKKI
+538 ASFPHWSPDGKKI
-551 AWNELRSGH
+551 VWNELKNGR
-560 ETFYQIYD
+560 ETYELVHD
-568 VDSKQTRTAP
+568 VESKQTRTLSP
-578 APPEFV
+578 AAGLNFYIYQ
-584 FAQYFGWMPDSESVV
+584 AWMPDSSSLVT
-599 ATYVRQQSD
+599 TYYKDRSD
-608 LVQIGLF
+608 LFQIGL
-615 NLSSNRLKP
+615 LDISSGRIKP
-624 ITNDLNTYSF
+624 ITNDLNSYSW
-634 VAIEGDGHKFAT
+634 VGLSADGHGFAT
-646 VSSTLDSEL
+646 ISSTVDSEL
-655 SFYKSEGG
+655 SFYKNDGG
-663 TAMSTANLKISPAAL
+663 TAVSTANLRISPVGL
-678 AWQDAT
+678 AWQDAN

-699 EKQAVTPIDTGDV
+699 EKQGVAPVDTGEV

-717 ITACA
+717 ISACA
-722 DGRIVF
+722 DGKIVF

-746 GTGVLRLT
+746 GTGVSRLT

-766 GDAVNYTE
+766 GDVVNYTE
-774 LDGTV
+774 LDGT
-779 AIAWSIPLAG
+779 AATAWSILLAG
-789 GPARK
+789 APRK
-794 LFSASG
+794 LFSAAG
-800 TNPVAFSRD
+800 TNPAAFSKD
-809 GLVAVARTAGVDVHD
+809 G
-824 ERILAEAHDLAH
+824 
-836 PDAWAKPLTLDKR
+836 
-849 WSISRWH
+849 
-856 LSPDGK
+856 
-862 ALVYPIVERGQWSLF
+862 
-877 SQPLDGSQGKAI
+877 
-889 TEVSPIPIRDYG
+889 
-901 WSPDGTQVVV
+901 
-911 LREQSNSNVLLIT
+911 
-924 DQGAAAH
+924 